1 VLAALALGQSGET
14 DLSEVAAYAGGV
26 FGLGTHPAG
35 GMTFTTALSR
45 YTMFGAELG
54 FASLGSEGFRTPAGS
69 QVSRARLFD
78 FNGHVHVRIPVRRYW
93 EPYIAIGAGL
103 LHSTSERIVTTPAG
117 NMVEDSSD
125 NNFAFQIGGG
135 LRYFIGEK
143 WGVRPEWKY
152 YASERNF
159 SKLSIGVFYQFP

>member
-14 DLSEVAAYAGGV
+14 EISEVAAYAGGI
-26 FGLGTHPAG
+26 FGVGTHPAG

-45 YTMFGAELG
+45 YTSFGAELG
-54 FASLGSEGFRTPAGS
+54 FASLGSEGFRTPVGS

-103 LHSTSERIVTTPAG
+103 LHSTSELIVTTAAG